1 MRIVYIHQHFR
12 TPEMSG
18 GTRSYE
24 FARRLVARGHEV
36 FMVTADS
43 SGTAAP
49 AGSHRTSVEAGITV
63 YWCNVAYGNA
73 MPAWRRILAFLQ
85 FVAVSSR
92 LAARLPQDV
101 VLATSTPLTVSLPGA
116 WSAFRNR
123 VPMVFEVRDLWPHV
137 PIALGALRGWPVR
150 KAAEWLERWSYRRAD
165 RLIALSPDM
174 ARGILRVRPDAEV
187 TVIPNASDLELF
199 GSASEDDAALLQEHP
214 WVAERPVV
222 LYAGTF
228 GRANGVGYLVDVAE
242 GLRQRMPSAAV
253 VLIGSGAEFEQTRR
267 RAEDRGL
274 LGVNCFVLG
283 NQPKS
288 RVAAWFR
295 ACAVS
300 TSVFIDEPAL
310 AANSPNKVFDAL
322 AAGRPVAVNN
332 GGWIAELLTEYGAG
346 ISLPPG
352 RPADAA
358 VLLAELLSDV
368 DRLRTT
374 GEAARRLAAD
384 RFDRDK
390 LYAEFESVLTS
401 AVAPGRPA

>member
-1 MRIVYIHQHFR
+1 MRVVYIHQHFR
-12 TPEMSG
+12 TPGMSG

-36 FMVTADS
+36 SMITADS
-43 SGTAAP
+43 SG
-49 AGSHRTSVEAGITV
+49 AGVRAGGHRTSVEAGITV
-63 YWCNVAYGNA
+63 HWCNVPYSNA
-73 MPAWRRILAFLQ
+73 MPAWRRIVAF
-85 FVAVSSR
+85 FHFMIASSR

-101 VLATSTPLTVSLPGA
+101 VVATSTPLTVAVPGA

-150 KAAEWLERWSYRRAD
+150 KAAELLERWSYRRSHS
-165 RLIALSPDM
+165 LIALSPDM

-199 GSASEDDAALLQEHP
+199 GTAGEDDVALLQEHP
-214 WVAERPVV
+214 WVRERPVV

-228 GRANGVGYLVDVAE
+228 GRANGVGYLVDVAKK
-242 GLRQRMPSAAV
+242 LRDRMPHAAV
-253 VLIGSGAEFEQTRR
+253 VLIGNGAEFEQTRR
-267 RAEDRGL
+267 RAEELGL

-283 NQPKS
+283 SAPKS

-300 TSVFIDEPAL
+300 ASVFIEHPAL
-310 AANSPNKVFDAL
+310 AANSPNKVFDAM

-332 GGWIAELLTEYGAG
+332 GGWIAELLTEHEAG
-346 ISLPPG
+346 IALPPG
-352 RPADAA
+352 RPEEAA
-358 VLLAELLSDV
+358 GLLAELLSDP
-368 DRLRTT
+368 DRLR
-374 GEAARRLAAD
+374 AAGQAASRLAAT

-390 LYAEFESVLTS
+390 LYDQFESVLTR
-401 AVAPGRPA
+401 AATRNKPA